1 MSYPSINDKKFY
13 SKVNSKFR
21 KYTIPKKQKT
31 FKQFCFPKEFKHQP
45 SQLLPADFL
54 SSKTPYKNLL
64 IFHQIGSGKTCA
76 AVQIGEEW
84 KHKRKIIVVAPASL
98 TGNYRKELR
107 SKCAGNEYIT
117 DEERERLSEL
127 HPSSREYKKIIQ
139 ESDKRIDK
147 YYLIVSFNKFV
158 DLIARR
164 KLRDNKYIIII
175 DEVQNIVSETGSW
188 YNSVYNFIQ
197 KSSDATR
204 VVIMSATP
212 MFDKPYEI
220 GLTMNLLK
228 LKEEFPKTHGE
239 FNTEFLESYEE
250 KGLIKYRVQNLD
262 KFKKMV
268 KGVVS
273 YYRGAPPYVYPHAKI
288 KYVNCVMS
296 EFQKRVY
303 RQIIKNDNHFKKKK
317 LDDMEE
323 LPVNF
328 FLGPRYASNIVY
340 PNKKVG
346 DKGYVSFKGRHL
358 DMDNLQKYSIKIYK
372 IMQKVLRAKGLV
384 FIYSNFK
391 QYGGLKAIIKVLRH
405 YGYKDYHKEGE
416 GSKRFA
422 VWTGDQS
429 IRLKDEIRD
438 VFNNTDNLDGSKLK
452 IILGS
457 PSIKEG
463 ISLMGVRQVHI
474 LEPYWNQSRLDQ
486 IIGRAVRYCS
496 HKNLE
501 KEYRNV
507 KVYIYIATHPQIP
520 LSIDKYIRDL
530 SIRKN
535 VLIKDFELGLKESA
549 IDCHILKNANVSK
562 GEKDIKCEK

>member
-13 SKVNSKFR
+13 LKINSKFR
-21 KYTIPKKQKT
+21 KYNIPKKQKT
-31 FKQFCFPKEFKHQP
+31 FKQFCFPKDFRHQP
-45 SQLLPADFL
+45 SQLFPADYL
-54 SSKTPYKNLL
+54 SPNTPYKNLL

-76 AVQIGEEW
+76 AVQIGETW
-84 KHKRKIIVVAPASL
+84 KQKRKIIVVAPASL

-107 SKCAGNEYIT
+107 TQCAGNEYIT
-117 DEERERLSEL
+117 DSERKSLAEL
-127 HPSSREYKKIIQ
+127 HPSSKEYKKIIQ
-139 ESDKRIDK
+139 KSDKRIDK

-158 DLIARR
+158 DLIQR
-164 KLRDNKYIIII
+164 KKLNDNKYIIII
-175 DEVQNIVSETGSW
+175 DEVQNIVSESGTW
-188 YNSVYNFIQ
+188 YSEIYNFIQ
-197 KSSDATR
+197 KTSDAAR
-204 VVIMSATP
+204 IVIMSATP
-212 MFDKPYEI
+212 MFDKPFEI

-228 LKEEFPKTHGE
+228 LKEEFPKNSSD
-239 FNTEFLESYEE
+239 FNSFFLQSYEE
-250 KGLIKYRVQNLD
+250 KGLIKYKTQNLD
-262 KFKKMV
+262 IFKKLL
-268 KGVVS
+268 KGIVS
-273 YYRGAPPYVYPHAKI
+273 YYRGAPPYVYPHASI
-288 KYVNCVMS
+288 KYVNCEMS

-303 RQIIKNDNHFKKKK
+303 KQILKNDNHFKKKK

-340 PNKKVG
+340 PNRKVG
-346 DKGYVSFKGRHL
+346 DKGFISFTGRHL
-358 DMDNLQKYSIKIYK
+358 DMHNLQKYSIKIFK

-391 QYGGLKAIIKVLRH
+391 QYGGLKSIIKVLKH
-405 YGYKDYHKEGE
+405 YGYKDYHKYGE
-416 GSKRFA
+416 GYKRFA

-429 IRLKDEIRD
+429 INLKDEIRD
-438 VFNNTDNLDGSKLK
+438 VFNNTNNLDGSKLK

-463 ISLMGVRQVHI
+463 VSLMGVRQVHI

-496 HKNLE
+496 HKNLD
-501 KEYRNV
+501 KEQRNV
-507 KVYIYIATHPQIP
+507 KVYIYIAIHPSIP

-535 VLIKDFELGLKESA
+535 DLIKDFEKGLKESA
-549 IDCHILKNANVSK
+549 VDCSLLKNANVSK
-562 GEKDIKCEK
+562 GENDIKCEK